1 MRNRKVKII
10 IALCLSLLTAFSPVM
25 AEETIAEP
33 TTVETPE
40 NTAPT
45 PVQEPEP
52 SAADTPAPTAEPE
65 PQQEEKKTAPTA
77 LEAEPTPEQPEA
89 NAVLS
94 AEPRAVSETTGD
106 WPADNT
112 FNIANGKLTV
122 TQDENGNLMVVQRT
136 GTSPD
141 FNNITYQLP
150 EADTP
155 IVIMGNVTNT
165 AKDGITKDSGEPT
178 AAAEAKWQYVSVESG
193 VNVNITL
200 KALTINAGS
209 TGVTRGPGTQPHTRA
224 NGCAPIQILGNA
236 VAVFTLEG
244 DTALTGGAGRA
255 GLEAAKN
262 ENDTPTIRIKG
273 DGKLT
278 VTGGTCGAG
287 IGSPSGCGPVSD
299 NFSVNGKNTAG
310 PNIIIDSGT
319 INATGGKFGAGI
331 GTGRVCAR
339 GNTSGYIEINGGTV
353 TATAT
358 QQAAG
363 IGGGDDGD
371 GCEVT
376 INGGTVIAT
385 GHASPGIGG
394 GQGDTNH
401 SYGKMGNV
409 TINGGEVNTNGIGDT
424 IDNGATDSS
433 TITVNGG
440 TINNTGNTIGKN
452 SGQTVIINGGSVNGD
467 IGSNVKTETTDEN
480 GNTTT
485 DIVKITITLEGI
497 TTAQPVT
504 CAIGGETPW
513 EATTTAASSGC
524 TLSTYKAASAEAR
537 TVQVKLLNEV
547 TVTGS
552 DGSSVTYPAGSI
564 FSGTL
569 AGSATAITL
578 SSKAV
583 SMSGAAEGMSMFIY
597 NTGYIFAASQLDNP
611 ESNDNFT
618 AYTGAYSLNADGNE
632 TIVPVMVVDGSP
644 VINLSG
650 LRIVPAGAALTVKNG
665 ASATV
670 SAIGADSALAGSVN
684 YPGVALEGT
693 AQLRLTDGGSKL
705 TISTAVPEDETAAAA
720 AKACGVQTSDQS
732 SITIMGGDNTII
744 GHNAPAIGGADG
756 GPVGQVTING
766 GHNDLSGTAAIKGNG
781 GTFKMTSGNLHAPD
795 MAVELGDTG
804 TVIIDGGSVHTPV
817 IANVK
822 NSSGTALRYMTAA
835 IEGYPGGGDYHSN
848 QLFNCSIGDFAA
860 WSAQPDNGSLHI
872 YVPAAEAAL
881 VRVTDTS
888 SSSDYIGATV
898 TEASVTTVGLKP
910 VNPASLNLA
919 RFAEMNIYLYAGGYS
934 IMAMGKP
941 APAAPQFDWTS
952 TSAFGF
958 YTDKAEAGIGNVTIQ
973 TSVQVVST
981 GPAGRTIRILSPG
994 LTTQGSFEQKSGNV
1008 YLNLADGSTSSFS
1021 NMTQTK
1027 GAGLTV
1033 QNGRGSLSTGSMGG
1047 ADAGYIAVNG
1057 GSITVTGTVQTANVF
1072 RMTAGTLSADTMT
1085 VPPSITENRDT
1096 GSAGIQAVTN
1106 SNTLVVDGGSL
1117 RMNTITNNNQP
1128 QRFSSDVQSS
1138 GGSYTI
1144 QGTPV
1149 YKTTVTLSTAASP
1162 GDAVANVWLS
1172 YQLGSNGANALGI
1185 AAKTDKDGRLYLY
1198 RPATTANSATGTAGL
1213 GDDRYITAALSA
1225 NGAVYDGYIANTNA
1239 NDKTGSLI
1247 RQDTSTDYTIG
1258 IPQSIPLPERSPAVS
1273 GSTSKDNSVAFT
1285 LTNGTKNYAGV
1296 KELSVAVSGSG
1307 TDGAFSIQS
1316 GEKSLPFQVYDS
1328 EAAEV
1333 THGGNLKTWILDGS
1347 NAEVTGKITVKGS
1360 DIDKFSFEND
1370 ANVFYDL
1377 SGSLTFTP
1385 TLSYRIQ

>member
-33 TTVETPE
+33 ATVETPE

-45 PVQEPEP
+45 PVQEPEL
-52 SAADTPAPTAEPE
+52 SATDTPAPTAEPE
-65 PQQEEKKTAPTA
+65 PQQEEETAPTA

-94 AEPRAVSETTGD
+94 AEPRAVSETTGS
-106 WPADNT
+106 WPTAGFD
-112 FNIANGKLTV
+112 IAAGKLTV

-150 EADTP
+150 KADTP
-155 IVIMGNVTNT
+155 IVITGNVTNT
-165 AKDGITKDSGEPT
+165 ANDGINGNSGEPT
-178 AAAEAKWQYVSVESG
+178 AAAEAQWKYIVVESG
-193 VNVNITL
+193 ITVNITL
-200 KALTINAGS
+200 KGLSIDAAN
-209 TGVTRGPGTQPHTRA
+209 TGVQNKSAAQTCP
-224 NGCAPIQILGNA
+224 NGCPPIQVLGNA
-236 VAVFTLEG
+236 TAIFTLEG
-244 DTALTGGAGRA
+244 TTTLKGGRGRA
-255 GLEAAKN
+255 GLEAAKTG
-262 ENDTPTIRIKG
+262 NDLPTVRIKDEG
-273 DGKLT
+273 TLNS
-278 VTGGTCGAG
+278 TGGMCGAG
-287 IGSPSGCGPVSD
+287 IGSSSGLAPGSVVSA
-299 NFSVNGKNTAG
+299 KNTAG
-310 PNIIIDSGT
+310 PNIIIDSGI
-319 INATGGKFGAGI
+319 INATGGNYGAGI
-331 GTGRVCAR
+331 GTGRMCAR
-339 GNTSGYIEINGGTV
+339 GNTSGYIEINGGIIK
-353 TATAT
+353 ATSGI
-358 QQAAG
+358 QAAG

-371 GCEVT
+371 GCEVI
-376 INGGTVIAT
+376 INGGSVTAS
-385 GHASPGIGG
+385 GNDSPGIGG
-394 GQGDTNH
+394 GQGDGAH
-401 SYGKMGNV
+401 PYGKMGNV
-409 TINGGEVNTNGIGDT
+409 TINGGTVNTNGIGSA
-424 IDNGATDSS
+424 IRQSNATDSS
-433 TITVNGG
+433 EIIVNGG
-440 TINNTGNTIGKN
+440 TLNNTSSTIGNT
-452 SGQTVIINGGSVNGD
+452 SGQTVIINGGSVNGTISD
-467 IGSNVKTETTDEN
+467 KVTKETTDTD
-480 GNTTT
+480 GNPVK
-485 DIVKITITLEGI
+485 DPVKITITLEGI

-524 TLSTYKAASAEAR
+524 TLSTYKAASTEAR
-537 TVQVKLLNEV
+537 TVQVKLLNE
-547 TVTGS
+547 VTGS

-569 AGSATAITL
+569 AGDATAITL

-583 SMSGAAEGMSMFIY
+583 SMSEATPGASMYIY
-597 NTGYIFAASQLDNP
+597 DTGYIFATGQP
-611 ESNDNFT
+611 ETKPEEGTENFN
-618 AYTGAYSLNADGNE
+618 AYTGAYSLNANDGS
-632 TIVPVMVVDGSP
+632 TTVPVVIVDGSP

-650 LRIVPAGAALTVKNG
+650 LRIVPDGPALTVKNG

-684 YPGVALEGT
+684 YSGVALEGT
-693 AQLRLTDGGSKL
+693 AQLRLSDGGSKL

-732 SITIMGGDNTII
+732 SITIMGGDNTIT

-822 NSSGTALRYMTAA
+822 NSSGTELRYMTAA
-835 IEGYPGGGDYHSN
+835 IDGYTGGGDYHSN

-1021 NMTQTK
+1021 NMTQAK

-1033 QNGRGSLSTGSMGG
+1033 QNGKGSLSTGSMGG

-1072 RMTAGTLSADTMT
+1072 RMTAGTLSADTVT

-1096 GSAGIQAVTN
+1096 GSTGIQAVTN
-1106 SNTLVVDGGSL
+1106 SNTLVADGGSL

-1128 QRFSSDVQSS
+1128 QRFSSTVQ
-1138 GGSYTI
+1138 GSTGNYTI
-1144 QGTPV
+1144 KGDPV

-1198 RPATTANSATGTAGL
+1198 RPATMADSATGTAGL
-1213 GDDRYITAALSA
+1213 GDDRYITAALSTG
-1225 NGAVYDGYIANTNA
+1225 GAVYDGYIANTNA

-1258 IPQSIPLPERSPAVS
+1258 IPQSIPLPERSPAVA
-1273 GSTSKDNSVAFT
+1273 GSTSKDNSVTFA

-1333 THGGNLKTWILDGS
+1333 THGGNLKTWVLDGS
-1347 NAEVTGKITVKGS
+1347 NAEVTGKITVKGT
-1360 DIDKFSFEND
+1360 DIDSFTFAND
-1370 ANVFYDL
+1370 DTNVFYDL

>member
-10 IALCLSLLTAFSPVM
+10 IALCLSLLAAFSPVM

-52 SAADTPAPTAEPE
+52 SVADTPAPTAEPE
-65 PQQEEKKTAPTA
+65 PQQKEKEAAPTA

-112 FNIANGKLTV
+112 FDIANGKLTI

-136 GTSPD
+136 GASPN

-150 EADTP
+150 KADTP
-155 IVIMGNVTNT
+155 VVITGSVTNT
-165 AKDGITKDSGEPT
+165 VNDGITGDSGEPT
-178 AAAEAKWQYVSVESG
+178 AAAEAQWKYIVVESG
-193 VNVNITL
+193 ITVNITL
-200 KALTINAGS
+200 KGLSIDAAS
-209 TGVTRGPGTQPHTRA
+209 TGVQHKSAAQTCP
-224 NGCAPIQILGNA
+224 NGCPPIQVLGNA
-236 VAVFTLEG
+236 TAIFTLEG
-244 DTALTGGAGRA
+244 TTTLKGGRGRA
-255 GLEAAKN
+255 GLEAAKTG
-262 ENDTPTIRIKG
+262 NDLPTVRIKDEG
-273 DGKLT
+273 TLNS
-278 VTGGTCGAG
+278 TGGMCGAG
-287 IGSPSGCGPVSD
+287 IGSSSGLAPGSVVSA
-299 NFSVNGKNTAG
+299 KNTAG
-310 PNIIIDSGT
+310 PNIIIDSGI
-319 INATGGKFGAGI
+319 INATGGNYGAGI
-331 GTGRVCAR
+331 GTGRMCAR
-339 GNTSGYIEINGGTV
+339 GNTSGYIEINGGIIK
-353 TATAT
+353 ATSGI
-358 QQAAG
+358 QAAG

-371 GCEVT
+371 GCEVI
-376 INGGTVIAT
+376 INGGSVTAS
-385 GHASPGIGG
+385 GNDSPGIGG
-394 GQGDTNH
+394 GQGDGAH
-401 SYGKMGNV
+401 PYGKMGNV
-409 TINGGEVNTNGIGDT
+409 TINGGTVNTNGIGSA
-424 IDNGATDSS
+424 IRQSNATDSS
-433 TITVNGG
+433 EIIVNGG
-440 TINNTGNTIGKN
+440 TLNNTSSTIGNT
-452 SGQTVIINGGSVNGD
+452 SGQTVIINGGSVNGTISD
-467 IGSNVKTETTDEN
+467 KVTKETTDEN

-513 EATTTAASSGC
+513 KATTTAASSGC
-524 TLSTYKAASAEAR
+524 TLSTYKASSTEAR

-569 AGSATAITL
+569 AGDATAITL

-583 SMSGAAEGMSMFIY
+583 SMSEAIAGASMYIY
-597 NTGYIFAASQLDNP
+597 DTGYIFATGQP
-611 ESNDNFT
+611 ETKPEEGSENFNV
-618 AYTGAYSLNADGNE
+618 YTGAYSLNANDGK
-632 TIVPVMVVDGSP
+632 TTVPVVIVDGSP

-650 LRIVPAGAALTVKNG
+650 LRIVPEGTALTIKDR
-665 ASATV
+665 AEATV
-670 SAIGADSALAGSVN
+670 SAIGTDSALAGSVN

-732 SITIMGGDNTII
+732 SITIMGGDNTIT

-766 GHNDLSGTAAIKGNG
+766 GHNDLSGTAAIKGDG
-781 GTFKMTSGNLHAPD
+781 GTFKMTSGNLHAPN

-822 NSSGTALRYMTAA
+822 NSSGTELRYMTAA
-835 IEGYPGGGDYHSN
+835 IDGYTGGGDYHSN

-994 LTTQGSFEQKSGNV
+994 LTTQGSFEQKNGNV

-1021 NMTQTK
+1021 KMTQIN
-1027 GAGLTV
+1027 GAGLTI
-1033 QNGRGSLSTGSMGG
+1033 QNGKGSLSTGSMGG
-1047 ADAGYIAVNG
+1047 ETAGYITVNG
-1057 GSITVTGTVQTANVF
+1057 GTVTVTGTVQTANVF
-1072 RMTAGTLSADTMT
+1072 HITAGALSAVTVT
-1085 VPPSITENRDT
+1085 VPQSIKENRDT
-1096 GSAGIQAVTN
+1096 GGDGIQPVTN
-1106 SNTLVVDGGSL
+1106 TNTLVADGGSL
-1117 RMNTITNNNQP
+1117 KMNTITNNNQP
-1128 QRFSSDVQSS
+1128 QRFSSTVQ
-1138 GGSYTI
+1138 GSTGNYTI
-1144 QGTPV
+1144 KGDPV

-1198 RPATTANSATGTAGL
+1198 RPATASNDETGTKAML
-1213 GDDRYITAALSA
+1213 DDRYITAALSMG
-1225 NGAVYDGYIANTNA
+1225 GAVYDGYIANTNA

-1285 LTNGTKNYAGV
+1285 LTNSTKSYAGV
-1296 KELSVAVSGSG
+1296 KQLSVAVSGSG
-1307 TDGAFSIQS
+1307 TDGAFAIQS
-1316 GEKSLPFQVYDS
+1316 GEKSLPFQVYNS
-1328 EAAEV
+1328 EAVEV

-1377 SGSLTFTP
+1377 SGNLTFTP
-1385 TLSYRIQ
+1385 KLSYRIQ